1 MHWFCAVREIA
12 RLITKPGESP
22 NKIIFQE
29 HFGDVPAAS
38 NEEAAASIKRNA
50 SGVFLSQGM
59 AKPAGLE
66 NADVN
71 GPAATQAYDRRDSM
85 QQQQMEESKNT

>member
-1 MHWFCAVREIA
+1 MQGQRT
-12 RLITKPGESP
+12 RG
-22 NKIIFQE
+22 
-29 HFGDVPAAS
+29 PAAS

-59 AKPAGLE
+59 AKSAGLE
-66 NADVN
+66 NAADIN

-85 QQQQMEESKNT
+85 QQQDIEESKNT